1 MNLIKKPEKQAV
13 TVFLEERDLQYS
25 PEDFRKSLLEI
36 FQVASDLKFFLK
48 FGEIEDLPIQ
58 HFFLLC
64 SFIKSL
70 KKRNISVFIESE
82 KLLEA
87 AFNELNMTDFL
98 SSVRG

>member
-13 TVFLEERDLQYS
+13 TVFLEDRDLQCS
-25 PEDFRKSLLEI
+25 PDEFRKNLLEV
-36 FQVASDLKFFLK
+36 FQITSDLKVFLK
-48 FGEIEDLPIQ
+48 FGEIKDLPIQ
-58 HFFLLC
+58 HFSLLC

-70 KKRNISVFIESE
+70 KNRNISVFIESE

-87 AFNELNMTDFL
+87 AFNELNIADFL